1 MSRFI
6 LFMSAM
12 LILSL
17 PAAAQHAMPYA
28 GQQDREIKALS
39 EQEVADLLAG
49 RGMGLAKAAELNS
62 YPGPLHALDMWEA
75 LGLDPRQ
82 VAALED
88 QQRRMTAAA
97 VTLGRQIVAAE
108 RELDRLF
115 AERRIDA
122 SEIETRSEEIGRLQ
136 GRLRAV
142 HLATHLETRATLSD
156 AQVRRYD
163 ELRGYGGMPASGARQ
178 PQHRHKH

>member
-28 GQQDREIKALS
+28 GQQNREIKALS
-39 EQEVADLLAG
+39 ESEIADLLAG

-62 YPGPLHALDMWEA
+62 YPGPLHALELREA
-75 LGLDPRQ
+75 LGLDARQ
-82 VAALED
+82 IAALED
-88 QQRRMTAAA
+88 QQRRMAAA
-97 VTLGRQIVAAE
+97 AIALGQQIVAAE
-108 RELDRLF
+108 QALDRLF

-122 SEIETRSEEIGRLQ
+122 TEIETRSEQIGRLQ

-163 ELRGYGGMPASGARQ
+163 ELRGYAGLPASGG
-178 PQHRHKH
+178 HRHRH